1 MIVANRMFKR
11 RRVAAGLAA
20 LFAISAAGHAGE
32 PAFLPNLLA
41 FPNPT
46 GVAAT
51 YSTTGKVALDG
62 PFFQSLGSNG
72 RSCGSCHQ
80 PGDGWTV
87 IPSHLRE
94 RFDASGGTDPVFRT
108 VDGST
113 SPLADVSTVE
123 ARRKSYSML
132 LNKGLIR
139 VGIGMPEPAEFD
151 LIAVDDPYGYASAAE
166 LSLFRRPLPSTNLR
180 FLSTVMA
187 DGRETFKDP
196 ASKDCIAG
204 TTTCFASLHFD
215 LMDQSNAATMGHA
228 QAANALSPEQ
238 REAIVAFEMTL

>member
-72 RSCGSCHQ
+72 RSCATCVCLCL
-80 PGDGWTV
+80 T
-87 IPSHLRE
+87 IC
-94 RFDASGGTDPVFRT
+94 
-108 VDGST
+108 
-113 SPLADVSTVE
+113 
-123 ARRKSYSML
+123 L
-132 LNKGLIR
+132 LGL
-139 VGIGMPEPAEFD
+139 
-151 LIAVDDPYGYASAAE
+151 
-166 LSLFRRPLPSTNLR
+166 
-180 FLSTVMA
+180 
-187 DGRETFKDP
+187 
-196 ASKDCIAG
+196 
-204 TTTCFASLHFD
+204 
-215 LMDQSNAATMGHA
+215 
-228 QAANALSPEQ
+228 
-238 REAIVAFEMTL
+238 